1 MSGLQ
6 WSDAKRYLQDLEAVL
21 AGSGGS
27 DVSEALSALRSA
39 RVELQ
44 SIFTASQ
51 LNGKTILSGATETD
65 GARARRRSGTDA
77 QPLLQTSSTVCRTWK
92 PLAPTR

>member
-21 AGSGGS
+21 GGQGGS
-27 DVSEALSALRSA
+27 DNADALSALRAA

-51 LNGKTILSGATETD
+51 LNGKAILSGTLLPAP
-65 GARARRRSGTDA
+65 RRSI
-77 QPLLQTSSTVCRTWK
+77 
-92 PLAPTR
+92 TRGHTTN

>member
-51 LNGKTILSGATETD
+51 LNGKTILSGASD
-65 GARARRRSGTDA
+65 CARALAQRGTDA
-77 QPLLQTSSTVCRTWK
+77 QPLPQTCSTACRTSR
-92 PLAPTR
+92 PLAPTP